1 LECVRAIKKDVA
13 QRKNNNE
20 QLKLEYIKNIDD
32 FKMVDKL
39 RLL

>member
-13 QRKNNNE
+13 QRKNSNDQRNF
-20 QLKLEYIKNIDD
+20 EYIKNIDE